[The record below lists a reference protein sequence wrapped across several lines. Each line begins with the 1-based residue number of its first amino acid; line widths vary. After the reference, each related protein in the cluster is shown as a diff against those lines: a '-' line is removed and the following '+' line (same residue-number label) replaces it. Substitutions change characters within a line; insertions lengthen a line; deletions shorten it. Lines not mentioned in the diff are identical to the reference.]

1 MNPNE
6 FGLYMII
13 LPHEARFCTIFG
25 KIFKENEKSQP
36 LWLTLNDLYFALN
49 MDFQRKNPIFA
60 YKTSYFQFG
69 TLKYI
74 DVYQYITTVLLPLCG
89 KEITVDADN
98 FFNAISNRIQNAQV
112 VEQGNIYHG
121 TDIDVE
127 VATVHA
133 VKGETH
139 ASTLYLETF
148 YYGHHES
155 ERLSEQFKGVVYTGE
170 DERIL
175 KNLRVAYVGMSR
187 ARYLLCVAIQK
198 NRFDNM
204 DCAELRE
211 IWDVVDA

>member
-1 MNPNE
+1 M
-6 FGLYMII
+6 
-13 LPHEARFCTIFG
+13 
-25 KIFKENEKSQP
+25 
-36 LWLTLNDLYFALN
+36 
-49 MDFQRKNPIFA
+49 RKRNN
-60 YKTSYFQFG
+60 
-69 TLKYI
+69 L
-74 DVYQYITTVLLPLCG
+74 
-89 KEITVDADN
+89 DADN